1 MTGTLISDRY
11 CRPDDESFMLGR
23 GTNPFLVCFAGIVL
37 LPANA
42 RAGKRRDRPAVGQ
55 PALHG
60 LSSVCNDGLGML
72 IGAPILAARITTVAN
87 IVNDGVARP
96 PGDARFRR
104 M

>member
-42 RAGKRRDRPAVGQ
+42 RAGKRRDRPAGR
-55 PALHG
+55 
-60 LSSVCNDGLGML
+60 
-72 IGAPILAARITTVAN
+72 AAGTAWPFERV
-87 IVNDGVARP
+87 
-96 PGDARFRR
+96 
-104 M
+104 